1 MSISSLLKLL
11 PSRKSYGVPPA
22 PSWIKINT
30 DGASITNPLRA
41 VAAGIF
47 RNSEGA
53 CIGGFSQFLGYGNA
67 LFAELYV
74 AMTTIELAASN
85 GFTNIWLE
93 SDSQLVIQAFKSKSI
108 VPWGLKNRWDNCI
121 GIIQGLNFCA
131 SHIYREGNVCADSRA
146 NFGLSLASL
155 DLFGLISSLPL
166 LGESTLG
173 IGWECLA
180 LDSSPFE
187 KVLV

>member
-1 MSISSLLKLL
+1 
-11 PSRKSYGVPPA
+11 
-22 PSWIKINT
+22 
-30 DGASITNPLRA
+30 
-41 VAAGIF
+41 
-47 RNSEGA
+47 
-53 CIGGFSQFLGYGNA
+53 
-67 LFAELYV
+67 
-74 AMTTIELAASN
+74 MTTIELAASN

-155 DLFGLISSLPL
+155 DLFWFDIIPAFVRGEYIRNR
-166 LGESTLG
+166 LGMPSFRFFT
-173 IGWECLA
+173 
-180 LDSSPFE
+180 F
-187 KVLV
+187 